1 MKTPYKNI
9 YKVLRLNRFIVLAVV
24 IGAVLTCI
32 VSVLMVIKL
41 HKESVNNAFVVNSDG
56 SIIPLKMVQ
65 QNENLE
71 VEVLSHL
78 ELFHTYFYHIDASNY
93 EKNLEKAL
101 WLGNS
106 SVDALYR
113 QKKADG
119 VYNRL
124 LQYSLVQ
131 RVLKI
136 ESKIDIGQAPYHFE
150 TTIVFEI
157 NRGSIIDTYELGGTS
172 GNIIHVDRNFPNNA
186 HGLLITDF
194 FEKTLRKIQ
203 TDESRKK

>member
-9 YKVLRLNRFIVLAVV
+9 YTVLKLNRFIVLSVV
-24 IGAVLTCI
+24 LGAVATSI
-32 VSVLMVIKL
+32 ISVLLVFKL
-41 HKESVNNAFVVNSDG
+41 HQQSMNSAFAINTDG
-56 SIIPLKMVQ
+56 SIIPLKLIEQ
-65 QNENLE
+65 QENLE
-71 VEVLSHL
+71 VEALAHL

-93 EKNLEKAL
+93 EKHLEKAL

-131 RVLKI
+131 RVLSI
-136 ESKIDIGQAPYHFE
+136 ESKVDIQNEP
-150 TTIVFEI
+150 
-157 NRGSIIDTYELGGTS
+157 
-172 GNIIHVDRNFPNNA
+172 
-186 HGLLITDF
+186 
-194 FEKTLRKIQ
+194 
-203 TDESRKK
+203 

>member
-1 MKTPYKNI
+1 MKTSYKNI
-9 YKVLRLNRFIVLAVV
+9 YDILKLNRFIVLTFV

-41 HKESVNNAFVVNSDG
+41 HKETVGSAFVVNSDG
-56 SIIPLKMVQ
+56 SVIPLKLVSQ
-65 QNENLE
+65 RENLN
-71 VEVLSHL
+71 VEALAHL
-78 ELFHTYFYHIDASNY
+78 ELFHRYFYNIDASNY
-93 EKNLEKAL
+93 ESNLEKAL

-113 QKKADG
+113 QKKVDG

-131 RVLKI
+131 KVLSI
-136 ESKIDIGQAPYHFE
+136 ESKVDIQHEPYKFE
-150 TTIVFEI
+150 TRTVFEI
-157 NRGSIIDTYELGGTS
+157 NRGSVTDSYELFTTGS
-172 GNIIHVDRNFPNNA
+172 LIKVDRNFPNNT

-194 FEKTLRKIQ
+194 FEKTLKKIR
-203 TDESRKK
+203 TDESRKE

>member
-1 MKTPYKNI
+1 MKTPYRNI
-9 YKVLRLNRFIVLAVV
+9 YNVLKINRFIVLVTI
-24 IGAVLTCI
+24 IGAVLSCI
-32 VSVLMVIKL
+32 ASVFMVVRL
-41 HKESVNNAFVVNSDG
+41 HKEMVNNAFVVNADG
-56 SIIPLKMVQ
+56 SIIPLKLVAQ
-65 QNENLE
+65 KENLE

-78 ELFHTYFYHIDASNY
+78 ELFHNYFYDIDASNY

-131 RVLKI
+131 NVVSIKSTMDLQH
-136 ESKIDIGQAPYHFE
+136 EPYTFE
-150 TTIVFEI
+150 TITVFEI
-157 NRGSIIDTYELGGTS
+157 NRGTITDTYELTTT
-172 GNIIHVDRNFPNNA
+172 GNLIHVDRNFPKNT
-186 HGLLITDF
+186 HGLLITNF
-194 FEKTLRKIQ
+194 FENTLRKLDSQ
-203 TDESRKK
+203 

>member
-1 MKTPYKNI
+1 MKTPYQNI
-9 YKVLRLNRFIVLAVV
+9 YNVLRLNRFIVLVVV
-24 IGAVLTCI
+24 IGAVLTCTI
-32 VSVLMVIKL
+32 SVIMVIKL

-56 SIIPLKMVQ
+56 SVIPLKMVQ
-65 QNENLE
+65 QYENLE

-78 ELFHTYFYHIDASNY
+78 EQFHTYFYHIDASNY

-131 RVLKI
+131 KVLKI
-136 ESKIDIGQAPYHFE
+136 ESKIDIQQEPYQFE
-150 TTIVFEI
+150 TTVIFEI
-157 NRGSIIDTYELGGTS
+157 NRGSIIDIYELTTS
-172 GNIIHVDRNFPNNA
+172 GNIIHVDRNFPNNT
-186 HGLLITDF
+186 HGLLITNF
-194 FEKTLRKIQ
+194 FENKL
-203 TDESRKK
+203 KKLEDYENREE